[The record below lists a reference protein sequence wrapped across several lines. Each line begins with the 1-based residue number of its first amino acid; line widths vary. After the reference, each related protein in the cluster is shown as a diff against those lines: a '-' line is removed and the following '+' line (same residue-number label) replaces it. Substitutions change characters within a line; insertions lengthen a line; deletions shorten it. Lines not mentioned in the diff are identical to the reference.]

1 MDEID
6 FVEHLKV
13 LSLVPNDIIVIKTD
27 RVLSE
32 VQYANVKRYIGQ
44 IINRAD
50 VKIMILEDGMD
61 IGIFRGG
68 VIDES
73 SV

>member
-50 VKIMILEDGMD
+50 VKIMILEDGLD
-61 IGIFRGG
+61 IGVLRSAGRIG
-68 VIDES
+68 
-73 SV
+73 